1 MAKTITLQELKPGDI
16 VLYSPPP
23 GKDAWESWLICFF
36 TGSPV
41 SHTAMIDSNP
51 GYVIKKIPVIDLK
64 QHQAVSGKS
73 GMRDTYTP
81 LKTVFAPSSSPVE
94 IAQGLKLNGADEMY
108 IADLDL
114 IESQGHNIDDI
125 KMVNT
130 ILPVMFD
137 GGVKN
142 IEGFEFFLDYAFKII
157 VPTETLESIDEMRK
171 IFEKYPKERIVVS
184 VDVKNNELLAKNF
197 DLSLQEFKEI
207 LKELDPNEIILL
219 DITGVGTEKG
229 YNKKLLDEFDELK
242 DKLIIAGGLNKQSL
256 GELESLGI
264 KKVLIGTSLHS
275 GEVRLLD

>member
-1 MAKTITLQELKPGDI
+1 M
-16 VLYSPPP
+16 
-23 GKDAWESWLICFF
+23 
-36 TGSPV
+36 
-41 SHTAMIDSNP
+41 
-51 GYVIKKIPVIDLK
+51 IKKIPVIDLK

-73 GMRDTYTP
+73 GMRNTYTP
-81 LKTVFAPSSSPVE
+81 LNTVFAPSSSPIE

-125 KMVNT
+125 RMVNT

-142 IEGFEFFLDYAFKII
+142 LEGFEFFLNYAYKII

-171 IFEKYPKERIVVS
+171 IFERYPKERIVVS
-184 VDVKNNELLAKNF
+184 VDVKNNELLAENLNLN
-197 DLSLQEFKEI
+197 LSEFKEI

-229 YNKKLLDEFDELK
+229 YNKKLLEEFGELK
-242 DKLIIAGGLNKQSL
+242 DRLIIAGGLNKQSL

-275 GEVRLLD
+275 GEVKLLD

>member
-1 MAKTITLQELKPGDI
+1 M
-16 VLYSPPP
+16 
-23 GKDAWESWLICFF
+23 
-36 TGSPV
+36 
-41 SHTAMIDSNP
+41 
-51 GYVIKKIPVIDLK
+51 IKKIPVIDLK

-73 GMRDTYTP
+73 GMRDTYQP
-81 LKTVFAPSSSPVE
+81 LNTVYASSANPVE

-114 IESQGHNIDDI
+114 IESKGHNINDI

-130 ILPVMFD
+130 IIPVMFD

-142 IEGFEFFLDYAFKII
+142 CESFEFFLDYAYKII
-157 VPTETLESIDEMRK
+157 VPTETLESIEEMEK

-184 VDVKNNELLAKNF
+184 IDTKNDELLARHL
-197 DLSLQEFKEI
+197 DLSLSDFKDI
-207 LKELDPNEIILL
+207 LVRLNPNEIILL

-229 YNKKLLDEFDELK
+229 YNKKLLDEFGELK
-242 DKLIIAGGLNKQSL
+242 DKLIIAGGLNKDSL

-275 GEVRLLD
+275 GEVKLLD

>member
-1 MAKTITLQELKPGDI
+1 M
-16 VLYSPPP
+16 
-23 GKDAWESWLICFF
+23 
-36 TGSPV
+36 
-41 SHTAMIDSNP
+41 
-51 GYVIKKIPVIDLK
+51 IKKIPVIDLK

-73 GMRDTYTP
+73 GMRDTYQP
-81 LKTVFAPSSSPVE
+81 LNTVFASSANPVE

-114 IESQGHNIDDI
+114 IESKGHNINDV

-142 IEGFEFFLDYAFKII
+142 CESFEFFLDYAYKII
-157 VPTETLESIDEMRK
+157 IPTETLESIEEMEK
-171 IFEKYPKERIVVS
+171 IFEKYPKQRIVVS
-184 VDVKNNELLAKNF
+184 IDTKNNELLAKHLN
-197 DLSLQEFKEI
+197 LSLSDLKEI
-207 LKELDPNEIILL
+207 LLRLDPNEIILL

-229 YNKKLLDEFDELK
+229 YNKELLDELSELK
-242 DKLIIAGGLNKQSL
+242 DKLIIAGGLNRDSL

-275 GEVRLLD
+275 GEVKLLDH

>member
-1 MAKTITLQELKPGDI
+1 M
-16 VLYSPPP
+16 
-23 GKDAWESWLICFF
+23 
-36 TGSPV
+36 
-41 SHTAMIDSNP
+41 
-51 GYVIKKIPVIDLK
+51 IKKIPVIDLK

-73 GMRDTYTP
+73 GMRDTYAP
-81 LKTVFAPSSSPVE
+81 LRTVFAPSSNPVE

-114 IESQGHNIDDI
+114 IESQGHNIDDV

-142 IEGFEFFLDYAFKII
+142 LEGFEFFLNYAYKII

-171 IFEKYPKERIVVS
+171 IFEKYPKERIAVS
-184 VDVKNNELLAKNF
+184 VDVKNNELLAKHL
-197 DLSLQEFKEI
+197 DLNLSEFREI

-229 YNKKLLDEFDELK
+229 YNKKLLDEFGELK

-256 GELESLGI
+256 SELESLGI

-275 GEVRLLD
+275 GEVKLLN